1 MLLLGNVQA
10 SEDLP
15 RIAAPVG
22 LAKWSSGL
30 VEDTMKSVKSGR
42 PRLDSDPAFVRRFA
56 KLHRGKVRH
65 VIGSRSCS
73 PALPYA
79 DAGRERRCA
88 SLRTRSKLQGGC
100 TSENLASS

>member
-15 RIAAPVG
+15 GIAAPVG

-42 PRLDSDPAFVRRFA
+42 LRLDSDLGFVRRFA
-56 KLHRGKVRH
+56 
-65 VIGSRSCS
+65 
-73 PALPYA
+73 
-79 DAGRERRCA
+79 
-88 SLRTRSKLQGGC
+88 
-100 TSENLASS
+100 

>member
-15 RIAAPVG
+15 GSAAPVG

-42 PRLDSDPAFVRRFA
+42 PRLDSNPDFVRRFA
-56 KLHRGKVRH
+56 TVLPSLTAGAISQGQAARELGISVRSLKRYAIKARTSSTPAEPCGGVCSGRG
-65 VIGSRSCS
+65 
-73 PALPYA
+73 
-79 DAGRERRCA
+79 
-88 SLRTRSKLQGGC
+88 
-100 TSENLASS
+100 